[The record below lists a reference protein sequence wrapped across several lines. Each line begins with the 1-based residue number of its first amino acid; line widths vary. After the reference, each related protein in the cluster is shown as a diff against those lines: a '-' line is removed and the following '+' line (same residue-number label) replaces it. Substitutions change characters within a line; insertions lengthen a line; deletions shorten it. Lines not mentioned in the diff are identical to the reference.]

1 MAMVALATDGYH
13 FGRARKSSTSLLR
26 VEVSDSWVLLGRG
39 VAQISD
45 GINRLGAMCAMRGKR
60 LVLRRG
66 VESLGPSSVGDVAA
80 ASGGDRWRIDVANVD
95 VDLLAVDDSPSGM
108 AVKHLES

>member
-1 MAMVALATDGYH
+1 MNQQAVAV
-13 FGRARKSSTSLLR
+13 FRRARKTSTSFLR

-39 VAQISD
+39 ATQIGD
-45 GINRLGAMCAMRGKR
+45 GITRMGAMRAGHGKR

-66 VESLGPSSVGDVAA
+66 VESLGPSSNGDVAA
-80 ASGGDRWRIDVANVD
+80 APGGDRWRINVANVD
-95 VDLLAVDDSPSGM
+95 VDLLVVGDMPSGM